1 MNISENK
8 TSTKSFQHKPMSEI
22 NVTPLVDVML
32 VLLIIFM
39 ITAPLLTTGITV
51 DLPST
56 ESKALPG
63 QDEPITITITSDAKI
78 FIGENP
84 IKKEAL
90 LVTLNAITGV
100 EKESRI
106 FIKADEKLPYGKV
119 MQIMSLITRS
129 GYTKVALL
137 TKQIKEK

>member
-1 MNISENK
+1 MNINEKK

-63 QDEPITITITSDAKI
+63 KMSQ
-78 FIGENP
+78 
-84 IKKEAL
+84 L
-90 LVTLNAITGV
+90 L
-100 EKESRI
+100 
-106 FIKADEKLPYGKV
+106 
-119 MQIMSLITRS
+119 
-129 GYTKVALL
+129 
-137 TKQIKEK
+137 